1 MRHFALRSPTEC
13 GGVPP
18 PLGVEKSG
26 VGDFLMLSLYN
37 GAYAP
42 ASGNFDAAPTCEGAR
57 ERKGGGG
64 AMCREEC
71 DVPGER

>member
-13 GGVPP
+13 SGVSP

-26 VGDFLMLSLYN
+26 VGDFLTLSLYN

-42 ASGNFDAAPTCEGAR
+42 QAAILMSLLRVIGAR